1 MAALGVVPAF
11 RVAMDT
17 SSLLIAFGPL
27 LTFKAPAPK
36 LIISDEFN
44 EKKEEEEEEE
54 ESHEYFLGT
63 TSENAPLDNYYQS
76 ARFHACSRECTIRL
90 KFRAMS
96 L

>member
-1 MAALGVVPAF
+1 MGVICYKKRRTPQ
-11 RVAMDT
+11 T
-17 SSLLIAFGPL
+17 TFGARDL
-27 LTFKAPAPK
+27 KFA
-36 LIISDEFN
+36 
-44 EKKEEEEEEE
+44 KKEEEEEEE
-54 ESHEYFLGT
+54 EEERHEYFLGT

>member
-1 MAALGVVPAF
+1 MGVICYKKRRTPQ
-11 RVAMDT
+11 T
-17 SSLLIAFGPL
+17 TFGARDL
-27 LTFKAPAPK
+27 KFAK
-36 LIISDEFN
+36 
-44 EKKEEEEEEE
+44 KKEEEEER
-54 ESHEYFLGT
+54 HEYFLGT

>member
-1 MAALGVVPAF
+1 MGVICYKKRRTPQ
-11 RVAMDT
+11 T
-17 SSLLIAFGPL
+17 TFGARDL
-27 LTFKAPAPK
+27 KFAKT
-36 LIISDEFN
+36 
-44 EKKEEEEEEE
+44 KKEEEEEER
-54 ESHEYFLGT
+54 HEYFLGT